1 VDGHVV
7 ILFVQERASLH
18 ELALLALDST
28 DSGWSPSDG
37 PKQELAQFVVDLLTS
52 KADML
57 ADYFSLQ
64 MSSVSS
70 SLCVTVLTASLF
82 ATQTS
87 PVHGSARVSP
97 SRPVDFMTRPVLLT

>member
-1 VDGHVV
+1 M
-7 ILFVQERASLH
+7 QESASIH
-18 ELALLALDST
+18 ELAVLALDSP

-64 MSSVSS
+64 LNKVISACSSHF
-70 SLCVTVLTASLF
+70 SLF
-82 ATQTS
+82 QFTRHA
-87 PVHGSARVSP
+87 
-97 SRPVDFMTRPVLLT
+97 SR

>member
-1 VDGHVV
+1 MYVSNQ
-7 ILFVQERASLH
+7 QESASIN
-18 ELALLALDST
+18 ELAMLALDSP

-64 MSSVSS
+64 MNKVRLPCRYHFQLIFHFKLEGYPAIVMIHISSNSD
-70 SLCVTVLTASLF
+70 L
-82 ATQTS
+82 
-87 PVHGSARVSP
+87 
-97 SRPVDFMTRPVLLT
+97 SRTDVYRFFKGHN